1 MENADAYFVLE
12 DLQKLQRYEGDTLQN
27 VHYFIWFNPGKERD
41 EPVVRF
47 LYAVELIFEET
58 GSLILRAGDH
68 QPCLEIIEAAELVEK
83 AEQVRRM
90 HDKIIIQQHV
100 AAAYPLWEKA
110 IGEVLDSIML
120 SNDGSGKY
128 YNDAMVFSFP
138 TIEIV
143 LDLHK
148 QEGLAVTKL

>member
-1 MENADAYFVLE
+1 
-12 DLQKLQRYEGDTLQN
+12 
-27 VHYFIWFNPGKERD
+27 
-41 EPVVRF
+41 
-47 LYAVELIFEET
+47 
-58 GSLILRAGDH
+58 
-68 QPCLEIIEAAELVEK
+68 
-83 AEQVRRM
+83 M

-148 QEGLAVTKL
+148 QEGLAVSKL